1 MPRPSVRNPTSRVYW
16 HPVPRQLAA
25 PLPVPQMHTHGFTH
39 PRYES
44 AGGRRQGLPSAR
56 VVFRTNALEAS

>member
-1 MPRPSVRNPTSRVYW
+1 MPRPSVRHPTSCVYW
-16 HPVPRQLAA
+16 HPVTRQLAA
-25 PLPVPQMHTHGFTH
+25 PHGFTH

-56 VVFRTNALEAS
+56 VGFSTNALEAS